1 MRQLKIALTAADTPG
16 RHHAPECNF
25 HWRGRVDLM
34 RLADGDGGGLPGLR
48 HRTSGPREVLRRMRR
63 ACHAG
68 GERRRVQTGD
78 RAFRRCVRSM
88 DIAAAVGPERLR
100 EIMSDL
106 FDRCSEVVQQYGGTL
121 DKFTGDGAM
130 AIFGAPVSLED
141 HAIRACLA
149 ALDVQKQVRDLA
161 VDVQQRDGID
171 LALRVGLNSGEVIA
185 GEVGSR
191 GHSYTTIGDQ
201 GRPPKSCSGL
211 AAAREAIDW
220 LTAMPTGP
228 GVVIYEIALLR
239 LRALLARACGDELAY
254 RQYVD
259 RYRAMANQI
268 GFEGHI
274 AMAEAMT

>member
-1 MRQLKIALTAADTPG
+1 MATGVACPACGTELRDHAKFCDECGAPLTKAANVAEYKQVTVL
-16 RHHAPECNF
+16 F
-25 HWRGRVDLM
+25 
-34 RLADGDGGGLPGLR
+34 AD
-48 HRTSGPREVLRRMRR
+48 V
-63 ACHAG
+63 
-68 GERRRVQTGD
+68 
-78 RAFRRCVRSM
+78 VRSM
-88 DIAAAVGPERLR
+88 DIAAAIGPERLR

-141 HAIRACLA
+141 HAIRACVA

-211 AAAREAIDW
+211 NAAREAIDW
-220 LTAMPTGP
+220 LTAMPTEP

-254 RQYVD
+254 RQ
-259 RYRAMANQI
+259 
-268 GFEGHI
+268 
-274 AMAEAMT
+274 